1 MDVFNLARFGW
12 PKRWSESESMIAPWQ
27 ELEPLST
34 DAHPR
39 DVPASLWRKPLDER
53 MGVALRG
60 WKSKGISLWI
70 NFFTAFLRFSLV
82 TASTLMI
89 VWELALRWLD
99 CLRWKHLWFN
109 ALLLAAWQKLSCAS
123 EVDIDF
129 IWFYHIP
136 WRSWRYRTV
145 DTVGRL
151 WAWWFAMLSPKTRS
165 QLPVPEGPCGSGIY
179 KHTIKKPTHL
189 LEPCEIPQSPKARI

>member
-1 MDVFNLARFGW
+1 MDVFNLTRFGW

-70 NFFTAFLRFSLV
+70 NFFTAFLRFLLV

-136 WRSWRYRTV
+136 WRYRTV
-145 DTVGRL
+145 DTDLWCFRL
-151 WAWWFAMLSPKTRS
+151 LMLRHAEPQNSQPTACSRRPFRIWDIQTHNKKTNAFAMWNTPK
-165 QLPVPEGPCGSGIY
+165 
-179 KHTIKKPTHL
+179 
-189 LEPCEIPQSPKARI
+189 PQS